1 MYAVGQLE
9 LLLNVNALYVLLAKL
24 GSTWSQIP
32 KWYYDTHVQY
42 CCSTICLHPTQNDMV
57 RTRCAGTHAHTYYQK
72 VPCILSGFGNTD
84 LYFTSVFNT
93 CYLLLWIIVRT
104 IITFIAKRQ
113 RVRAYLSRLIS
124 AWDTLTF
131 VFFSFL
137 PARRPGGPM
146 TICVDILS
154 TVEVTLVESY
164 GHILWP

>member
-9 LLLNVNALYVLLAKL
+9 LLLNANALYVLLAKL

-93 CYLLLWIIVRT
+93 CYLLL
-104 IITFIAKRQ
+104 
-113 RVRAYLSRLIS
+113 
-124 AWDTLTF
+124 
-131 VFFSFL
+131 
-137 PARRPGGPM
+137 
-146 TICVDILS
+146 
-154 TVEVTLVESY
+154 
-164 GHILWP
+164 